1 MNIRFWCKFNRIC
14 YLIDGREREVLRV
27 IFGLLLDVSDYIDVS
42 EMGKQK
48 GGGWRVQD
56 GWVEIR
62 CEVDS
67 WMKNFES

>member
-1 MNIRFWCKFNRIC
+1 MNIRLWCKLNRTC
-14 YLIDGREREVLRV
+14 HLIDGREREVPRV
-27 IFGLLLDVSDYIDVS
+27 TLGLLLDASDYIDAS

-62 CEVDS
+62 CEADS
-67 WMKNFES
+67 WMKNLES